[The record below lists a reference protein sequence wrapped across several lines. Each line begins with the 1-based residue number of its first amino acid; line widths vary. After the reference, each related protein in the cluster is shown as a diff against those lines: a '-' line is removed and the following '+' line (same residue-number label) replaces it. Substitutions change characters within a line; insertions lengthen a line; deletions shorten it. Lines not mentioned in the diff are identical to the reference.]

1 MVLQNTKK
9 LRFGNIALRQES
21 AGGAVS
27 YTEVGADAG
36 LVRRH
41 VCLGEPRLVREV
53 CVIRTTVIPCLARTR
68 GCARGGNSWKSQEP
82 RSTVQILQR
91 VARILTSK
99 QEFPEKTKEKNLSET
114 VHSLIN
120 ECP

>member
-1 MVLQNTKK
+1 M
-9 LRFGNIALRQES
+9 RQGS
-21 AGGAVS
+21 AGGTVS
-27 YTEVGADAG
+27 YTEVGADVG

-41 VCLGEPRLVREV
+41 LCLGEPKLVREV
-53 CVIRTTVIPCLARTR
+53 CVIRTTVIPCIARTR
-68 GCARGGNSWKSQEP
+68 VYARGGNSWKSQEP

-91 VARILTSK
+91 VAWMLKSK